1 YLPLQIARA
10 QSNTA
15 LDLLAN
21 YDEQQIP
28 NKTFLV
34 AKAHAIGGY
43 ASQFLGEAFCTMAFD
58 LGPEMT
64 REETFRKAEERFTAA
79 IAAASASTDPE
90 AREILNLAR
99 VGRARARL
107 NLGDGPGVVEDA
119 SAVDEGFVFYA
130 TYDNQTVRR
139 RSMIVE
145 KLNVAPISSVGPM
158 YRERQYVLDG
168 KPLPQGDP
176 RLPITNTGE
185 SMQVGG
191 TIWWTQQKF
200 PSRDERSEER
210 RVG

>member
-1 YLPLQIARA
+1 
-10 QSNTA
+10 
-15 LDLLAN
+15 
-21 YDEQQIP
+21 
-28 NKTFLV
+28 
-34 AKAHAIGGY
+34 
-43 ASQFLGEAFCTMAFD
+43 
-58 LGPEMT
+58 
-64 REETFRKAEERFTAA
+64 
-79 IAAASASTDPE
+79 
-90 AREILNLAR
+90 
-99 VGRARARL
+99 
-107 NLGDGPGVVEDA
+107 
-119 SAVDEGFVFYA
+119 A

-200 PSRDERSEER
+200 PSRDEADVPISTWREAQLMIAE
-210 RVG
+210 VELGQTAV